1 MDQPAGHR
9 HIVHHLGLLPGHGVS
24 AHHGRMA
31 GPQGRHHGDRGGG
44 VVRGHLGGAC
54 AAGKLA
60 AEAMKLLVTGVSH
73 KTAPVEIRECLA
85 FPEPA
90 LPEALQSLKSRA
102 GVSEACFLPPCTR
115 VEIPVPR
122 DDPVAPRALV
132 DEFLRESRM
141 VAPASIEPYLY
152 RHEGQNAIHHLFRV
166 ASSLD
171 SMVVGEPQILGQ
183 LKTAYGIAKT
193 QGALCGSLEG
203 LLERAFSVAKRVRSE
218 TGIGQMAVSVSYAAV
233 ELARKIF
240 GSLNNRTVMIAGAG
254 KMSELAA
261 RHLRRSGAAHV
272 FVTNRTHERAIEM
285 ARLFQGTPVEYTRFV
300 AMLPEVD
307 ILIAS
312 SGAPHY
318 ILHKDE
324 MQRVISARRNMPM
337 FLIDIAVPRNIEPS
351 VNDIDNVFLYDIDDL
366 QEVVNANLRE
376 RLKAAERAESLVAEE
391 VEHTLARLK
400 VVEVTPTIVGLQEQ
414 LEQIRAGEIEKARR
428 KYGPFTPEQEQAIE
442 ALTRGIVN
450 KIAHGPI
457 SEIRNH
463 AGHPDG
469 AHVIAAIRK
478 AFHLQ
483 D

>member
-1 MDQPAGHR
+1 
-9 HIVHHLGLLPGHGVS
+9 
-24 AHHGRMA
+24 
-31 GPQGRHHGDRGGG
+31 
-44 VVRGHLGGAC
+44 
-54 AAGKLA
+54 
-60 AEAMKLLVTGVSH
+60 MKLLVTGVSH
-73 KTAPVEIRECLA
+73 KTAPVEVRECLA
-85 FPEPA
+85 FREEA
-90 LPEALQSLKSRA
+90 LPAALADLKRRDGVAEALILST
-102 GVSEACFLPPCTR
+102 CNR
-115 VEIPVPR
+115 VEVTVTTE
-122 DDPVAPRALV
+122 DSADPRAIV
-132 DEFLRESRM
+132 DSFLADHKAVS
-141 VAPASIEPYLY
+141 PHTIGPHLY
-152 RHEGQNAIHHLFRV
+152 RLEGRDAIHHLFRV
-166 ASSLD
+166 AASLD

-183 LKTAYGIAKT
+183 LKAAYAAAKDS
-193 QGALCGSLEG
+193 GAVCGWLEG
-203 LLERAFSVAKRVRSE
+203 LLPRAFSVAKRVRSE

-240 GSLNNRTVMIAGAG
+240 GSLANRTVMIAGAG

-261 RHLRRSGAAHV
+261 RHLRSSGASHV

-285 ARLFQGTPVEYTRFV
+285 AALFQGTPVEYTRFV

-324 MQRVISARRNMPM
+324 MQRVIAARRNRPV

-351 VNDIDNVFLYDIDDL
+351 VNEIDNVFLYDIDDL

-391 VEHTLARLK
+391 VERTMARLK
-400 VVEVTPTIVGLQEQ
+400 VAEVTPTIVGLQER

-463 AGHPDG
+463 AGHPEG
-469 AHVIAAIRK
+469 AHVVAAIRK